1 MSPAGPSRKQ
11 ARRDAVFLLYQTEVT
26 DLPMADLVK
35 GQKLREGYAP
45 DDFTIKAVAGVL
57 RDKEALDA
65 ELEAHSRGWPL
76 DRVAPLERSI
86 LRLALWE
93 IRSEVSPPEVA
104 IDEAVRLAKR
114 YSTDEAGAFV
124 NGVLGGCLRGTE
136 DAASAGDEDET
147 PERGAG
153 ESRRSLKT
161 GRRKMADEQIA
172 GLALTREQALAR
184 LKDILTQLEELE
196 PRLAASSSAE
206 VEMTL
211 LERATEQVEEAGR
224 LLEQLGRVTG

>member
-1 MSPAGPSRKQ
+1 VSPAGPSRKQ

-26 DLPMADLVK
+26 DLPMADLVQ

-57 RDKEALDA
+57 RDRVALDA

-93 IRSEVSPPEVA
+93 IRDEVTPPEVA

-124 NGVLGGCLRGTE
+124 NGVLGGIVRGGE
-136 DAASAGDEDET
+136 QDAWTD
-147 PERGAG
+147 
-153 ESRRSLKT
+153 
-161 GRRKMADEQIA
+161 
-172 GLALTREQALAR
+172 
-184 LKDILTQLEELE
+184 
-196 PRLAASSSAE
+196 
-206 VEMTL
+206 
-211 LERATEQVEEAGR
+211 VEEVGMEVPDGGAAGPAPGTDGEE
-224 LLEQLGRVTG
+224 EQDG